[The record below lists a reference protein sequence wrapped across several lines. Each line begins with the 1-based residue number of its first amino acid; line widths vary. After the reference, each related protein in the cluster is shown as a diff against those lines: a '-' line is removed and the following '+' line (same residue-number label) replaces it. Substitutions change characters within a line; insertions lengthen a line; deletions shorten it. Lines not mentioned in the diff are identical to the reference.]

1 MCLQIEL
8 SRSIRQDRTKSTT
21 PCAPVSGYRE
31 KLLFT
36 LSEVMNLN
44 ATSQVAR
51 TVRGYEVIPLG
62 TLDHTTQ
69 EACGWFVFI
78 TVISLITCPI
88 TTGLNT
94 LIMIAVKTEHQVKTK
109 SNIALAC
116 LSSTDAVTGVIG
128 QPLVISW
135 LIAELQG
142 NTFSTYCVRIQ
153 LRVLGVASLF
163 HLAMVNVER
172 YIAIKHSLRYETL
185 VTETRLITVS
195 AVLWIITILLQLTVP
210 ADSIDNDDNNYVI
223 IDTGIMF
230 LCIVTIFFCQVVL
243 YFETR
248 RHEKETA
255 TQQVSVEVREKF
267 VKEKKAFKLTTTIL
281 FFLMLSYLPLI
292 ASRLLVSTF
301 VITSVNS
308 AYFAFFTGVFTACS
322 NSLLNPIIYCVRIQ
336 QFRVALKEI
345 VLRKPNIQAMN

>member
-1 MCLQIEL
+1 M
-8 SRSIRQDRTKSTT
+8 
-21 PCAPVSGYRE
+21 
-31 KLLFT
+31 
-36 LSEVMNLN
+36 
-44 ATSQVAR
+44 
-51 TVRGYEVIPLG
+51 IPLG

-69 EACGWFVFI
+69 EAYGWLVFI

-94 LIMIAVKTEHQVKTK
+94 LIMITVKTEHRVKTE

-128 QPLVISW
+128 QPLFISW
-135 LIAELQG
+135 VIAELQG

-153 LRVLGVASLF
+153 LARMALRVLDVASLF

-185 VTETRLITVS
+185 VTETRLISVS
-195 AVLWIITILLQLTVP
+195 AVLWIITILLQLTMP

-230 LCIVTIFFCQVVL
+230 LCIATIFFCQVVL

-248 RHEKETA
+248 RHEKEIA
-255 TQQVSVEVREKF
+255 SQQVSVEVREKF
-267 VKEKKAFKLTTTIL
+267 MKEKKAFKLTTAIL

-345 VLRKPNIQAMN
+345 VPRKSNVQAVN